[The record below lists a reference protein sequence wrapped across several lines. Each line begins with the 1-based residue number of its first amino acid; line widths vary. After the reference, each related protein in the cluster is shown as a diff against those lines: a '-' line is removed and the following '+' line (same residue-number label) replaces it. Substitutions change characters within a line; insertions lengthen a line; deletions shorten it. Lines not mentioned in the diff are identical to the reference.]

1 MSREVTMSLNG
12 LYMWDSTLFD
22 LFQWPDEFTGDKANL
37 DKDAF
42 IGNLLTE
49 TASLEILYPN
59 PSVMKNLIGIWSKK
73 EVPVWNHMISTT
85 MYEYNP
91 IENYDRIEDGTDT
104 DTHSGTDTYGNVLAR
119 TGTDTVTDTPDLLQS
134 QAAYNTPTG
143 GQTLGLTPMTH
154 QGGENVSE
162 TEYGSTDT
170 NNGSTIHG
178 HKITTDHD
186 LHVHGNIGTV
196 TAQKM
201 ITEEREIAKFNV
213 YDFMIQDFKQRF
225 CCLVY

>member
-12 LYMWDSTLFD
+12 LYIWDSTLFD
-22 LFQWPDEFTGDKANL
+22 LFQWPDEFVGDEATL

-42 IGNLLTE
+42 LGNLLAE

-59 PSVMKNLIGIWSKK
+59 PAVMKNLIGIWSKK
-73 EVPVWNHMISTT
+73 EVQVWNHMIATT

-119 TGTDTVTDTPDLLQS
+119 TGTDTVTDTPNTLTS
-134 QAAYNTPTG
+134 EAAYDATPSG
-143 GQTLGLTPMTH
+143 DDLGLKPMTNVT
-154 QGGENVSE
+154 GENVSE

-225 CCLVY
+225 CSLVY